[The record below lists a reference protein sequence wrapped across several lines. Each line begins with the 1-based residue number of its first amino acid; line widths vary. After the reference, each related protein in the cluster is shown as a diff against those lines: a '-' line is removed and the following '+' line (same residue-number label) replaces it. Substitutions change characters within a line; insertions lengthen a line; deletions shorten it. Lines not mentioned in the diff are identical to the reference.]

1 VSTRGPSPLPLA
13 GGSEPA
19 ITSRRASRR
28 RNQRWFVLGSA
39 AVVLIALALRLYHLG
54 AQSFWIDEINV
65 MSFVRSGHLF
75 TDLRDRGGPFEPPL
89 HFLTVQGAL
98 LLPIGFETAARVP
111 SAIFGTVEVF
121 ALMLLTLEATKRRVT
136 ALVAG
141 LLLAVAPF
149 AVRYSQESRY
159 YVMFSALAILSWWL
173 LLRAL
178 RLRGWAPWLW
188 YGAVAGAMT
197 LTHPFAPLVLLVQAA
212 VVGVIFW
219 RERKTPEGPALI
231 LSYALAVVIAVGMIR
246 DWYLFGLVKWIP
258 NALNGT
264 SYTLNPSGK
273 FAVPLDADL
282 FKRGAEWLLGNSAR
296 VTLLVALL
304 VILSIGAPV
313 LARGR
318 QRIVALAVL
327 GYGLGFALVL
337 VPLARAL
344 GTYFAF
350 RRVES
355 LLPPFL
361 LLVAITLVAS
371 VDRMLEQQ
379 VKTRVAIGIGAATL
393 ALLTIVSLNATA
405 AYYRTEKSNYRAW
418 AQAVKDAPRDE
429 PIVVGPATHA
439 VAKLMRQYFDWKGVD
454 RKVIFAIHGERPK
467 IPGLPSRVL
476 WLTTAPPNRSDMKTR
491 PLNDLTS
498 MQVIA
503 GDRSGLYVIL
513 PLFASTSEPTSKA
526 ELDAQADT
534 VAGLP
539 PFLSAP

>member
-1 VSTRGPSPLPLA
+1 
-13 GGSEPA
+13 
-19 ITSRRASRR
+19 
-28 RNQRWFVLGSA
+28 
-39 AVVLIALALRLYHLG
+39 VVLVALALRLYHLG

-75 TDLRDRGGPFEPPL
+75 SDLRDRGGPFEPPL

-98 LLPIGFETAARVP
+98 LLPIGFETAARIP
-111 SAIFGTVEVF
+111 SAIFGAVEVL
-121 ALMLLTLEATKRRVT
+121 ALMLVTREATNRKVT

-188 YGAVAGAMT
+188 YGACAGAMT
-197 LTHPFAPLVLLVQAA
+197 LTHPFAPLVLVIQAV
-212 VVGVIFW
+212 VVGVMFW
-219 RERKTPEGPALI
+219 RERKTPDGPALV
-231 LSYALAVVIAVGMIR
+231 LGYGLAVVIGVGMIR
-246 DWYLFGLVKWIP
+246 DWYLYGLAKWIP
-258 NALNGT
+258 NAINGK

-296 VTLLVALL
+296 VTVLVALL
-304 VILSIGAPV
+304 AILSLGAPV

-318 QRIVALAVL
+318 QRIVALVVL
-327 GYGLGFALVL
+327 AYGLGFAFVL

-371 VDRMLEQQ
+371 VDRMLEAQ
-379 VKTRVAIGIGAATL
+379 VKVRVAIGIGITVL
-393 ALLTIVSLNATA
+393 ALLTLISLRATNH
-405 AYYRTEKSNYRAW
+405 YYVTQKSNYRAF
-418 AQAVKDAPRDE
+418 AQAVKDAPPDE
-429 PIVVGPATHA
+429 PIVVGPATPT

-454 RKVIFAIHGERPK
+454 RKVIFAIHGKRPK
-467 IPGLPSRVL
+467 IPGVPSRVL
-476 WLTTAPPNRSDMKTR
+476 WLTTAPPNRSDMNTKA
-491 PLNDLTS
+491 LNDLTS

-513 PLFASTSEPTSKA
+513 PLFESTSEPTSKA